1 MQDLL
6 ELKDKLIDEKERL
19 VYRLKEIDE
28 ELISI
33 SKILEL
39 INQMNL
45 IEEEKSTEYANITFK
60 KAILDLLEK
69 YPEKVWVPWK
79 VAKILLKKGFNTKS
93 KNFGNVVRA
102 SLLSLRKKGIIDGE
116 KIKIGKQIMYQY
128 FSKKGNEK

>member
-6 ELKDKLIDEKERL
+6 ELKDKLIVEKECLERK
-19 VYRLKEIDE
+19 LKEIDE
-28 ELISI
+28 GLISI
-33 SKILEL
+33 SKILKL
-39 INQMNL
+39 INQTNL

-60 KAILDLLEK
+60 KAMLDLLEK

-79 VAKILLKKGFNTKS
+79 VTKVLLKKGFSTKS

-102 SLLSLRKKGIIDGE
+102 SLLSLRKEGIIDGE